1 MSYDAPP
8 PPPPGSPGG
17 PPPGGGYGGYGDYGG
32 GYAAPQT
39 NKKATWAL
47 VLGILSLVCCGLFAG
62 IPALILGN
70 SAKREI
76 AASGGAQTGSGMAQA
91 GVVLGII
98 SIVLSVLY
106 VILLLVGVVSMPN
119 STSTTP

>member
-8 PPPPGSPGG
+8 PPPDGTAGQ
-17 PPPGGGYGGYGDYGG
+17 YGG
-32 GYAAPQT
+32 GYAQPQT

-47 VLGILSLVCCGLFAG
+47 VLGILSLVCCGIFAG
-62 IPALILGN
+62 VPALILGN
-70 SAKREI
+70 NAKKEI
-76 AASGGAQTGSGMAQA
+76 AASGGAQSGAGMAQA

-106 VILLLVGVVSMPN
+106 VILLLVGAVALPSS
-119 STSTTP
+119 STSP